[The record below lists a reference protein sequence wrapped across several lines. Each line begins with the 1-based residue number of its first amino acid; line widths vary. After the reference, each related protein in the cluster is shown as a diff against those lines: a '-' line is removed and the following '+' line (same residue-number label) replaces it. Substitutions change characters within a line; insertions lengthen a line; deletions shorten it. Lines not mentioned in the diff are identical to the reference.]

1 MSGPKCGHVEIR
13 NRQLL
18 ERERRQREEAEAT
31 ELAQLE
37 RKARREQREELRL
50 SELREKETR
59 RHARDAQ
66 RAAERARLAEQQRL
80 HEEAVYQRTRADLEG
95 ALGRRTDLLGRF
107 DGLQLPEAPE
117 LVEADRADAQSA
129 RAATAQ
135 LLRTAHGYQEAV
147 DRALIDWHRNHEAA
161 TSSEKAGALAARIRT
176 RAVRTAEDVISALD
190 VDQPA
195 MQAALRDANLALRS
209 RRAREL
215 VAGFGD
221 GMPWKDT
228 LELSEGSLTAL
239 DDILTA
245 PSEPVAQSA
254 MFRLQTSL
262 AADAG
267 QAARDHQVAEAKRAA
282 DQLAQEHTAK
292 VRDRELITST
302 IRDTLQDMGYA
313 VGEIEETAFA
323 KNGTLYFS
331 RSGWTDHAVQVQ
343 LDEQLGVRVE
353 PLRIA
358 GEGESLGPADIATQR
373 AADATFDQQ
382 WCSPEGLGKLKQN
395 LAERGLGM
403 PLQAERT
410 APGAAM
416 RRIAD
421 TKAGNALR
429 KARGHVDNGKAPKE
443 RKLPGLP

>member
-95 ALGRRTDLLGRF
+95 ALSRRTDLLGRF

-161 TSSEKAGALAARIRT
+161 TSSSAFHQT
-176 RAVRTAEDVISALD
+176 RYISSHPK
-190 VDQPA
+190 V
-195 MQAALRDANLALRS
+195 
-209 RRAREL
+209 EL
-215 VAGFGD
+215 VSA
-221 GMPWKDT
+221 KD
-228 LELSEGSLTAL
+228 
-239 DDILTA
+239 
-245 PSEPVAQSA
+245 
-254 MFRLQTSL
+254 
-262 AADAG
+262 
-267 QAARDHQVAEAKRAA
+267 
-282 DQLAQEHTAK
+282 
-292 VRDRELITST
+292 
-302 IRDTLQDMGYA
+302 
-313 VGEIEETAFA
+313 
-323 KNGTLYFS
+323 
-331 RSGWTDHAVQVQ
+331 
-343 LDEQLGVRVE
+343 
-353 PLRIA
+353 
-358 GEGESLGPADIATQR
+358 
-373 AADATFDQQ
+373 
-382 WCSPEGLGKLKQN
+382 
-395 LAERGLGM
+395 
-403 PLQAERT
+403 
-410 APGAAM
+410 
-416 RRIAD
+416 
-421 TKAGNALR
+421 R
-429 KARGHVDNGKAPKE
+429 KSVV
-443 RKLPGLP
+443 